1 MMKRVFIIG
10 NGFDLNLG
18 WKTGYWNFIESPY
31 CPIKDSHSP
40 LALFLRQKT
49 EIDRWYDLEA
59 ILREYASEG
68 HEIDGHITNP
78 CKKDEDFFNELRYD
92 LAAYLRKE
100 MEKEV
105 NKESVAAKVL
115 YAVVDSGLFTS
126 IYTFNYTDLRGVAR
140 QLGIHK
146 DFTYASVH
154 GSVEANSIILGIE
167 DKTNIRKRA
176 YS

>member
-78 CKKDEDFFNELRYD
+78 CKKDEDFF
-92 LAAYLRKE
+92 
-100 MEKEV
+100 
-105 NKESVAAKVL
+105 
-115 YAVVDSGLFTS
+115 
-126 IYTFNYTDLRGVAR
+126 
-140 QLGIHK
+140 
-146 DFTYASVH
+146 
-154 GSVEANSIILGIE
+154 
-167 DKTNIRKRA
+167 
-176 YS
+176 